1 MLAPSLGQIV
11 PKTHIHLPSL
21 SSFLQPPHLTS
32 FTSSSTTIP
41 NSNFLNYCKSPRI
54 SINLKMKM
62 QFSTSAI
69 MAATLGALAFA
80 APLENAVGLP
90 YL

>member
-1 MLAPSLGQIV
+1 
-11 PKTHIHLPSL
+11 
-21 SSFLQPPHLTS
+21 
-32 FTSSSTTIP
+32 
-41 NSNFLNYCKSPRI
+41 
-54 SINLKMKM
+54 MKM